1 MTFELHWP
9 TELDIVIDAHEIEAS
24 ASAAWPWLRRWWEP
38 SGRRPSAR
46 NMPKMR

>member
-9 TELDIVIDAHEIEAS
+9 MEQDIVIDAHEVEAA
-24 ASAAWPWLRRWWEP
+24 ASDGWPWLRRWWEP

-46 NMPKMR
+46 KMPKMR

>member
-1 MTFELHWP
+1 MKFELHWP
-9 TELDIVIDAHEIEAS
+9 TELDIVIDAHEFEAA

-38 SGRRPSAR
+38 SGRRPGAR